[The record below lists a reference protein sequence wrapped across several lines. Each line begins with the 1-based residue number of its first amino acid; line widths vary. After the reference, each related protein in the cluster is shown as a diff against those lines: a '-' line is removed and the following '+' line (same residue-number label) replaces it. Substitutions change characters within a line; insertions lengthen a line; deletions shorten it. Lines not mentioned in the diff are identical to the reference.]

1 MRHVKGRNS
10 GIGKKIAKLIREGKT
25 KEQAAGEAYGMS
37 REGRLTKEGGYI
49 RKGRKG
55 RRRR

>member
-1 MRHVKGRNS
+1 MKKKRS
-10 GIGKKIAKLIREGKT
+10 GISKKIAKLVREGKDP
-25 KEQAAGEAYGMS
+25 KAAAGEAYGMQ